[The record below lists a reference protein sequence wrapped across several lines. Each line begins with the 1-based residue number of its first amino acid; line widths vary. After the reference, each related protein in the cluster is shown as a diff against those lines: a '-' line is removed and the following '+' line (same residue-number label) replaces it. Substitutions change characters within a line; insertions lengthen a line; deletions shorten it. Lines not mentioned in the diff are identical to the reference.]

1 MQVIHSQCA
10 GLDVHKKTV
19 VVTSMLTQLDGT
31 VQKRTRTFA
40 TMTADLLALDDWLKQ
55 QSIEVIALES
65 TGVYW
70 HPIYNILED
79 GRTVVLVN
87 PQHMKAVPGRKTD
100 IKDSEWLAEHLAS
113 WSAPTEFHSAQTN
126 PRTARSHWLPQVL
139 SC

>member
-1 MQVIHSQCA
+1 MNSSPPLPRFLACEEGENLMQVIHSQCA

-19 VVTSMLTQLDGT
+19 VVTSMLTQPDGT

-55 QSIEVIALES
+55 QSIDVIALES

-70 HPIYNILED
+70 HPVYNILED

-87 PQHMKAVPGRKTD
+87 PQHMKAVAFA
-100 IKDSEWLAEHLAS
+100 KDGY
-113 WSAPTEFHSAQTN
+113 Q
-126 PRTARSHWLPQVL
+126 R
-139 SC
+139 

>member
-19 VVTSMLTQLDGT
+19 VVTSMLTQADGT

-55 QSIEVIALES
+55 QSIDVIALES

-70 HPIYNILED
+70 HPVYNILED

-87 PQHMKAVPGRKTD
+87 PQHMKAVALAKDRYQRQRVVGRSSASRSASTQLHSSQTD
-100 IKDSEWLAEHLAS
+100 
-113 WSAPTEFHSAQTN
+113 
-126 PRTARSHWLPQVL
+126 PRTA
-139 SC
+139 